1 MKVGQTGAPETPGA
15 KAKGK
20 LDYFNAT
27 MGKLLHQDIHNLTN
41 LLVVGKVRS

>member
-1 MKVGQTGAPETPGA
+1 MFQKMKVGQNGAPETPGA

-27 MGKLLHQDIHNLTN
+27 MGKLHRHKSS
-41 LLVVGKVRS
+41 GRW